1 MHEPSSVTS
10 VSEGQP
16 SLTIVERVAALD
28 GTDPLSLPPLYDAI
42 DPDALDSLFQ
52 SSSADGPQTTG
63 AVQFTYYG
71 YDVRVDADGEIAIE
85 S

>member
-16 SLTIVERVAALD
+16 SLAIIERVAALD
-28 GTDPLSLPPLYDAI
+28 GTDPLSLPPLYDAV

-52 SSSADGPQTTG
+52 SSSTDGPQTTG

-71 YDVRVDADGEIAIE
+71 YDVRVDADGDIVVE